1 MITHQASCGVLT
13 THQISAKPFSV
24 TVDEVMLIESVSIS
38 NLTSMQDLYRNSCYP
53 FYYIKEETK
62 TQNNTSLTTY

>member
-24 TVDEVMLIESVSIS
+24 TVGEVMLLESVSIS
-38 NLTSMQDLYRNSCYP
+38 NLTSRQDLYRNSVIH
-53 FYYIKEETK
+53 FII
-62 TQNNTSLTTY
+62 